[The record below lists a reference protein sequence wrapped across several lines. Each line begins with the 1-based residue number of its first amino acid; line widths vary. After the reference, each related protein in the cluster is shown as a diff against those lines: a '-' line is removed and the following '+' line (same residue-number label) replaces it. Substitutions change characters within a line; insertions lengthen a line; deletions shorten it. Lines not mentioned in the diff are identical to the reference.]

1 MASRDGTGTACGHGG
16 RQGAGP
22 TDGRR
27 LTRWRRVA
35 RAGAARRGPA
45 GEGATR
51 GQRGA
56 GGGEAARRIGRVKSH
71 EQLLQWVEDNL
82 RNGTLATG
90 QRLPSE
96 RDLAE
101 RLGMSRPSVR
111 EGVRILE
118 AMGLVRAATGSGAN
132 AGTIITADP
141 HIPLAS
147 ALKLHLA
154 SATLP
159 FTDIVETR
167 VLLETWA
174 AEHAGPDHP
183 ALQEAAEILRRMDPG
198 EATPRPA
205 PTPNPAG
212 PPSAREGDSPTSA
225 PADFLAL
232 DAEFHVRLSAAA
244 GNAVVHALMSGLRE
258 SVRHYTL
265 ESITGITGW
274 PALATRLHRE
284 HRAILDALIDSRRE
298 DAARLLQEHIE
309 GFYRATHTPS

>member
-1 MASRDGTGTACGHGG
+1 M
-16 RQGAGP
+16 
-22 TDGRR
+22 
-27 LTRWRRVA
+27 
-35 RAGAARRGPA
+35 
-45 GEGATR
+45 
-51 GQRGA
+51 
-56 GGGEAARRIGRVKSH
+56 KSH

-141 HIPLAS
+141 QIPLAS

-183 ALQEAAEILRRMDPG
+183 ALQEAAEILRRMDPR
-198 EATPRPA
+198 AAAPHPA
-205 PTPNPAG
+205 AEPNPAATPNPAG
-212 PPSAREGDSPTSA
+212 PPSPREGDSPTSA

-265 ESITGITGW
+265 ESIAGITGW
-274 PALATRLHRE
+274 PVLASRLHRE
-284 HRAILDALIDSRRE
+284 HRAILDALIDGRRE
-298 DAARLLQEHIE
+298 DAARLLQAHIE

>member
-1 MASRDGTGTACGHGG
+1 M
-16 RQGAGP
+16 
-22 TDGRR
+22 
-27 LTRWRRVA
+27 
-35 RAGAARRGPA
+35 
-45 GEGATR
+45 
-51 GQRGA
+51 
-56 GGGEAARRIGRVKSH
+56 KSH

-82 RNGTLATG
+82 RNGTLSTG

-159 FTDIVETR
+159 FTDIVQTR

-174 AEHAGPDHP
+174 AEHADSAHP
-183 ALQEAAEILRRMDPG
+183 ALQEAAEILHRMDPS
-198 EATPRPA
+198 ATSPNPA
-205 PTPNPAG
+205 AAPNPPATPNPAG
-212 PPSAREGDSPTSA
+212 PQRPQEGDPAPSTPT
-225 PADFLAL
+225 DFLAL
-232 DAEFHVRLSAAA
+232 DAEFHVTLSAAA

-265 ESITGITGW
+265 ESIAGITDW
-274 PALATRLHRE
+274 PELADRLDRE
-284 HRAILDALIDSRRE
+284 HRAILDALIDGRRE
-298 DAARLLQEHIE
+298 DAAHLLQAHIE
-309 GFYRATHTPS
+309 GFYRVTHGRS

>member
-1 MASRDGTGTACGHGG
+1 MCRFGGHRGTAGHGG
-16 RQGAGP
+16 TAGRGDEGQRGG
-22 TDGRR
+22 T
-27 LTRWRRVA
+27 
-35 RAGAARRGPA
+35 ARRGARTARGHGRQSPA
-45 GEGATR
+45 P
-51 GQRGA
+51 
-56 GGGEAARRIGRVKSH
+56 AARRIGRVKSH

-82 RNGTLATG
+82 RNGTLSTG

-159 FTDIVETR
+159 FTDIVQTR

-174 AEHAGPDHP
+174 AEHADSAHP
-183 ALQEAAEILRRMDPG
+183 ALQEAAEILHRMDPSATSPNSA
-198 EATPRPA
+198 ATPH
-205 PTPNPAG
+205 TAG
-212 PPSAREGDSPTSA
+212 PQSPQRPQEGDPTRPSPT
-225 PADFLAL
+225 DFLAL
-232 DAEFHVRLSAAA
+232 DAEFHVTLSAAA

-265 ESITGITGW
+265 ESIAGITDW
-274 PALATRLHRE
+274 PELADRLDRE
-284 HRAILDALIDSRRE
+284 HRAILDALIDGRRE
-298 DAARLLQEHIE
+298 DAAHLLQAHIE
-309 GFYRATHTPS
+309 GFYRVTHGRS